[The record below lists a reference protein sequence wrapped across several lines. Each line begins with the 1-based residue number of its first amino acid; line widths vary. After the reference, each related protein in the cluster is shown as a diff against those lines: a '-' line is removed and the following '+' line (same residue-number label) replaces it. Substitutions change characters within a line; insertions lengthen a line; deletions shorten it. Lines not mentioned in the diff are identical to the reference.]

1 MLLLESMIRNSK
13 WSLQKFSQ
21 KCFANLIKN
30 KMCIQIERLPFY
42 VPWIIVDWK
51 FERKRLILYVFNF
64 FNPRP
69 PPAKIWKNYVKDLC

>member
-13 WSLQKFSQ
+13 WSLKNFV
-21 KCFANLIKN
+21 ANLIKN

-69 PPAKIWKNYVKDLC
+69 PPAKVWKNYVKVLFSD